1 MREIKQGATVFLSV
15 SALSTSRKW
24 SRYAAF
30 ALRRVKQWM
39 LRAAP
44 AFTFPHVF
52 SGDEWQAQH
61 EEDHQNSLQSGKE
74 I

>member
-1 MREIKQGATVFLSV
+1 MREIIQGATVFLSV

-24 SRYAAF
+24 SRCTAF
-30 ALRRVKQWM
+30 ALRRAKQWM

-61 EEDHQNSLQSGKE
+61 EEDHQNSLQSDKE